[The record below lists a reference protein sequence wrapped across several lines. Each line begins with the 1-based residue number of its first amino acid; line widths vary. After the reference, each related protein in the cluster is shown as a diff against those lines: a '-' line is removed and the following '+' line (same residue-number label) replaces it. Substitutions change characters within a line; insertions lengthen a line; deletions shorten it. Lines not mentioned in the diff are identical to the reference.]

1 MRTLSLPED
10 VAEALEA
17 FRRAKGRRW
26 RQELLR
32 LLRQEEAKG
41 LLLQEVEALRR
52 EAMAKGL
59 GEEEVR
65 RRLED

>member
-26 RQELLR
+26 RRELLR